1 MSEVVRYRGRL
12 REVENEA
19 GLTVDELCK
28 KICIQLGEELLPT
41 FYSSYREQ
49 LADTYD
55 YVAYKDR
62 LYEIVEKQL
71 LDPSDSRYVGVINE
85 DSSIEFDVQYYTG
98 GCNFDEALSNA
109 LESVYLD
116 RPKNK
121 AEYYK
126 SKIEA
131 LILQAKED
139 GVTFTTEQIEY
150 FNSIY
155 LKVNDSDNH
164 VETVRLCDFTEHN
177 IVEIGK

>member
-1 MSEVVRYRGRL
+1 MSEVVRYRGKL
-12 REVENEA
+12 REVENKT

-55 YVAYKDR
+55 YVTYKDR

-71 LDPSDSRYVGVINE
+71 LYPSDSRYDGIINE
-85 DSSIEFDVQYYTG
+85 DGSIEFDVQYYNG
-98 GCNFDEALSNA
+98 GCNFDTALSNA
-109 LESVYLD
+109 LDSLCLD

-126 SKIEA
+126 SKIEE
-131 LILQAKED
+131 LILQARED

-150 FNSIY
+150 FNSVY
-155 LKVNDSDNH
+155 LKVNDSENP
-164 VETVRLCDFTEHN
+164 VETVRLCDFT
-177 IVEIGK
+177 